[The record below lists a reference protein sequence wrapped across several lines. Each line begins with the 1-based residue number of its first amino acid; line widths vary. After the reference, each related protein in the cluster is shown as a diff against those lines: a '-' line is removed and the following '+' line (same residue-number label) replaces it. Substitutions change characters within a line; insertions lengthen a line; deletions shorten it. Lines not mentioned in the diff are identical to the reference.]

1 MNLSAA
7 FAAAFAGRAGLL
19 VPLVLL
25 LLSFEARPAG
35 AARTGLRSGPAS
47 VAADDADEIV
57 LSPVEVS
64 AYLCLIH
71 TWDVLRRN
79 DD

>member
-7 FAAAFAGRAGLL
+7 SARRADLL
-19 VPLVLL
+19 VLLVLL
-25 LLSFEARPAG
+25 LVSFEARPAG

-47 VAADDADEIV
+47 VAAGEADEIV
-57 LSPVEVS
+57 LPPLEVS
-64 AYLCLIH
+64 AYLCLVH
-71 TWDVLRRN
+71 TFDVLRRN